1 MGNIFCPACGSKS
14 TYNLSPPNFCSKCG
28 SAYNSTFITND
39 SDLNKRM
46 PSRRA
51 ASSRNQEP
59 EDDDFEEEFDDD
71 EGGGAKVVG
80 GYFSDSTK
88 VPRINKLAVEI
99 DSSTDVRVYKLSDLL
114 KEGMSKEINDAESI

>member
-51 ASSRNQEP
+51 ASSRLQRQQV
-59 EDDDFEEEFDDD
+59 EDEEEFDDD
-71 EGGGAKVVG
+71 TDESEGGARVVG
-80 GYFSDSTK
+80 GYFSDSTR
-88 VPRINKLAVEI
+88 VPRINKIAVDI
-99 DSSTDVRVYKLSDLL
+99 DCSTDVRTFKLSDII
-114 KEGMSKEINDAESI
+114 KDINDAESI